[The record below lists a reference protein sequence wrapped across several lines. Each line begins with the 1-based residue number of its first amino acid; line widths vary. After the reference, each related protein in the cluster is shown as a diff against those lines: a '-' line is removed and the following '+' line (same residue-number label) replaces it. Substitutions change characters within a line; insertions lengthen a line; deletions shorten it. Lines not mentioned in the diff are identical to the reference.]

1 MGQRRR
7 RSLAGTANHQ
17 QMKTPSAETHPHR
30 RSQCREYSTCRGS
43 TCICHAQDV
52 FSGPQAQNVAYV
64 HTKMVS
70 KKSVCVRIDQH
81 IMCTLYAVPTHV
93 LGVATL
99 YAVRRR
105 YCGHGLIPSSAQARG
120 GTSNSAVSR
129 RSPDSVVV
137 HVLQCTEQW
146 LLCCRAV
153 VAQLQPELPHF
164 LGQHVAPLVPSTRA
178 VC

>member
-1 MGQRRR
+1 MYLSCTRR
-7 RSLAGTANHQ
+7 
-17 QMKTPSAETHPHR
+17 
-30 RSQCREYSTCRGS
+30 
-43 TCICHAQDV
+43 
-52 FSGPQAQNVAYV
+52 FSRPQAQNVAYV

-105 YCGHGLIPSSAQARG
+105 YCGHGLIPSSPQARG

-129 RSPDSVVV
+129 RSPDSVYCVCVHTHSVVV
-137 HVLQCTEQW
+137 HVLQCTEQC

-153 VAQLQPELPHF
+153 VPQLQPELPHF